1 MGAVTTPARAV
12 PETTPRGRAW
22 TPGLVLDLLL
32 AGLAHLAVLAAWAI
46 TVIPTMG
53 LLSIPR
59 RILMNSEWAFDTG
72 RLLPP
77 WVVAVGAVAIAA
89 AHAFFGWAMRRLGR
103 GTPAYGPSVV
113 ATFGVLVGVAWGAYN
128 WQPPVMVGRQVGPA
142 SGQWTPWGPL
152 AWAAYYARLVV
163 PAVAAAVFAG
173 LLLFS
178 RQSPLRVLAAAWE
191 RGRRARTR
199 ARRARRTVTG

>member
-1 MGAVTTPARAV
+1 MGAVTTPARAA
-12 PETTPRGRAW
+12 TATPASGRPLTARW
-22 TPGLVLDLLL
+22 LLDLLL
-32 AGLAHLAVLAAWAI
+32 AALAHGAVAAAWAI

-59 RILMNSEWAFDTG
+59 RIVMNSEWAFDTG

-77 WVVAVGAVAIAA
+77 WVVAVGAVAVAA
-89 AHAFFGWAMRRLGR
+89 SHVFFGWAMRRLGG

-113 ATFGVLVGVAWGAYN
+113 ATFGVLIGIAWGAYN

-152 AWAAYYARLVV
+152 AWAAHYARLVV
-163 PAVAAAVFAG
+163 PALAGVVFAA

-178 RQSPLRVLAAAWE
+178 RQSPLRALTAAGHRWWLA
-191 RGRRARTR
+191 RTRTPRRARQAT
-199 ARRARRTVTG
+199 T

>member
-1 MGAVTTPARAV
+1 MGAMTTPARAV
-12 PETTPRGRAW
+12 PDTVPSGRPWSA
-22 TPGLVLDLLL
+22 GLVVDLLL
-32 AGLAHLAVLAAWAI
+32 AALAHVAVVAAWAI

-77 WVVAVGAVAIAA
+77 WVVAAGAAAIAVA
-89 AHAFFGWAMRRLGR
+89 HLFFGWAMRRLGG

-113 ATFGVLVGVAWGAYN
+113 ATFGVLAGVAWGAYN

-163 PAVAAAVFAG
+163 PAAAAAVFAG

-178 RQSPLRVLAAAWE
+178 RQSPLRVLAAAWG
-191 RGRRARTR
+191 RRRRARTR
-199 ARRARRTVTG
+199 PRRARRTVTV